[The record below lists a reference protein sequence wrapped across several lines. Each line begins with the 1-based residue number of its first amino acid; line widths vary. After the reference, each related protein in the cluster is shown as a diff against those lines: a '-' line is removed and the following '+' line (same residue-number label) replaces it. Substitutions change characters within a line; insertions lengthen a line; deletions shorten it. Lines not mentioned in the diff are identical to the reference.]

1 MKMVSYW
8 GSGAT
13 DTSSTPAYIVNGSTA
28 TWGVGYTSSN
38 TTNGKAGVSGRS
50 DGGSAPHYWNA
61 NVMLRWK
68 KWVDYLASK
77 LLPGGVRYPGF
88 FGISVNESTWALQ
101 SANNVNAGLINQ
113 YGGNQGYGYGN
124 QQIYYDQ
131 LKYLQSKFPGIPI
144 WPCYNG
150 PDAGGANAT
159 TLLRGFMD
167 KLRSEGL
174 VIATGERDAI
184 LPKTGAYHDH
194 GQWVQTTAGL
204 YTAYWPPT
212 ERSALAV
219 AEDPDPMGTQ
229 GDRNTVYWQDIVDDG
244 CRLRGWD
251 VFSYALTHCTG
262 TTPPNP
268 TYPTQNWT
276 TDDCWTVYFKI
287 LRDATTP
294 ADCLTHQ

>member
-1 MKMVSYW
+1 
-8 GSGAT
+8 
-13 DTSSTPAYIVNGSTA
+13 
-28 TWGVGYTSSN
+28 
-38 TTNGKAGVSGRS
+38 
-50 DGGSAPHYWNA
+50 
-61 NVMLRWK
+61 
-68 KWVDYLASK
+68 
-77 LLPGGVRYPGF
+77 
-88 FGISVNESTWALQ
+88 
-101 SANNVNAGLINQ
+101 
-113 YGGNQGYGYGN
+113 
-124 QQIYYDQ
+124 
-131 LKYLQSKFPGIPI
+131 
-144 WPCYNG
+144 
-150 PDAGGANAT
+150 
-159 TLLRGFMD
+159 MD